1 MAKVFY
7 IGGNMRVVK
16 ISSYGNQDVSYLF
29 NRVMEI
35 NNAVKVPAKYSLGN
49 GEVILKPYNQ
59 QKLNDIRIWLYNLGI
74 RYDLINEEE

>member
-1 MAKVFY
+1 MK
-7 IGGNMRVVK
+7 VVK
-16 ISSYGNQDVSYLF
+16 ISNYGNQEVSYLF

-35 NNAVKVPAKYSLGN
+35 NNAVKVPAKYSLSN
-49 GEVILKPYNQ
+49 GEVVLKPYNL